1 VGVARVA
8 LDIDQGS
15 TMASVFDQLVR
26 DHPRLAGM
34 RANLRC
40 AVEQEYAG
48 WDTAVTDQAEVAF
61 IPPTAGG

>member
-1 VGVARVA
+1 
-8 LDIDQGS
+8 
-15 TMASVFDQLVR
+15 MASVFDHLVR
-26 DHPRLAGM
+26 DHPGLAGM

-48 WDTAVTDQAEVAF
+48 WETPVTDQAEVAF